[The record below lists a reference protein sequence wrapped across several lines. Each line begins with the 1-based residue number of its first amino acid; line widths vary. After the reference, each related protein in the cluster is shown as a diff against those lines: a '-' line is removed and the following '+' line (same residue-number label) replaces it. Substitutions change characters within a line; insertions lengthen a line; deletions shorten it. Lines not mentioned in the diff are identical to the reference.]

1 MNALLWRV
9 PNTGIYDHFNKI
21 KQRLNEKL
29 PLLGFQTTK
38 PYFPATHLP
47 VRS

>member
-29 PLLGFQTTK
+29 PLLSLLTTK
-38 PYFPATHLP
+38 PHFPATHLP